1 MNQRFPDWLR
11 LIVGASALIQLGFGV
26 ALMAEPAL
34 IGTLWPWTMPPLT
47 TRILAASTLVSVPL
61 ALLSIG
67 LNRFAYAAIPF
78 VDDGHLSR
86 AATRGR
92 PHASRSLRRQS
103 ADDRELFRRRR
114 LMLAVLDYGLWMGW
128 RGKLPAATTARRSN
142 GGGRARCGSAL
153 DILGI
158 AFVSLGAVFF
168 VEASQAPL
176 LWLDAKGI
184 TPLTARLFAS
194 PLVGLGLGLMLVS
207 RATDWRAAAIP
218 AVGMCTIGIVVLA
231 AFALGHADFSP
242 RTALAWIVAST
253 PVALFAAGATILL
266 SRRANRLFRRLLG
279 HDGVQ
284 QAAAFAELEQ
294 SGLKLSEILS
304 RHCRTDRRRS
314 GLRPAML
321 CGMSRRARRL
331 LDIRLGCIFDAICV
345 LLVVVETSVRRLF
358 GIRLPDR
365 LHEFQSLVAQ
375 NSLHAADGVA
385 LAIEQM
391 MDAAQQVDVI
401 GPVIAPA
408 AARASSA

>member
-67 LNRFAYAAIPF
+67 LNRFTFAAIPF
-78 VDDGHLSR
+78 AMMATYRVLQLAAGAMHVDRFGANLPMTVNYFGGG
-86 AATRGR
+86 A
-92 PHASRSLRRQS
+92 
-103 ADDRELFRRRR
+103 
-114 LMLAVLDYGLWMGW
+114 LMLGVLGYGLWMGW
-128 RGKLPAATTARRSN
+128 RDKLPAADDGAAVEWWRP
-142 GGGRARCGSAL
+142 RALRIAL

-184 TPLTARLFAS
+184 TPLTARLFSS

-242 RTALAWIVAST
+242 RTTLAWIVAAT
-253 PVALFAAGATILL
+253 PLALCAAGTTILL
-266 SRRANRLFRRLLG
+266 SRKG
-279 HDGVQ
+279 
-284 QAAAFAELEQ
+284 
-294 SGLKLSEILS
+294 
-304 RHCRTDRRRS
+304 
-314 GLRPAML
+314 
-321 CGMSRRARRL
+321 
-331 LDIRLGCIFDAICV
+331 
-345 LLVVVETSVRRLF
+345 
-358 GIRLPDR
+358 
-365 LHEFQSLVAQ
+365 
-375 NSLHAADGVA
+375 
-385 LAIEQM
+385 
-391 MDAAQQVDVI
+391 
-401 GPVIAPA
+401 
-408 AARASSA
+408 